1 VVNIGRRGGKT
12 TLAVEE
18 MKCLG
23 FSREARICYI
33 APTYQ
38 QARDIAWEALKKEL
52 LPIAVNINESRL
64 EIRVKTQDKKE
75 SIYLLRGWESIE
87 TLRGQAFDFIVLDE
101 VAMMRNFWM
110 QWQEVIRPTLSDRK
124 GQALFISTPKGFN
137 HFYDLYNLE
146 ATDQDF
152 KSFHFTTYDNPHIP
166 KEEVDK
172 AREELT
178 EDRFAQEY
186 LADFRKTEGL
196 VYKEFSR
203 ERHLYGDKEEQQ
215 IIPYET
221 LAGVDFGFT
230 HPCAVVPIV
239 KDSQRRYWVGK
250 GWYHTGKTED
260 EIGDYIAGKSFQ
272 KVYPDP
278 ENASA
283 IETLRRKGVNIR
295 EVNKGKDSVI
305 SGINIVRELLKQNRL
320 FIHKEFLELISE
332 FETYS
337 YQEKKEG
344 SDRDELPLKEHDD
357 ALDAMRYALMMSE
370 TTISNPRAQINIP
383 KASSHTYGRRINPQN
398 SPLRESPIESF
409 QVGNAQG
416 WGQPVYPQNPPE
428 FNGGIA
434 FDRPNTHN

>member
-1 VVNIGRRGGKT
+1 MELTNPQEQILSDAHRFRVVNIGRRGGKT

-23 FSREARICYI
+23 FAKESRICYV

-52 LPIAVNINESRL
+52 LSISTSINESRL
-64 EIRVKTQDKKE
+64 EIRVKTQDGKE

-146 ATDQDF
+146 NTDEDF
-152 KSFHFTTYDNPHIP
+152 KSFHFTTYDNPFIP
-166 KEEVDK
+166 KEEIDK
-172 AREELT
+172 ARLEVT

-203 ERHLYGDKEEQQ
+203 EKHLYNEDIDG
-215 IIPYET
+215 YEH
-221 LAGVDFGFT
+221 LGAVDFGFT
-230 HPCAVVPIV
+230 HPCAVLRCE
-239 KDSQRRYWVGK
+239 KDSQRRYFIQNE
-250 GWYHTGKTED
+250 WYHSGKTED
-260 EIGDYIAGKSFQ
+260 EIGDYVAGEKFN

-295 EVNKGKDSVI
+295 EVNKGKDSVK
-305 SGINIVRELLKQNRL
+305 SGINVVRELFKQNRL
-320 FIHKEFLELISE
+320 FIHKRCVNLINEL
-332 FETYS
+332 ETYS

-344 SDRDELPLKEHDD
+344 SERDELPIKDHDD
-357 ALDAMRYALMMSE
+357 AVDAMRYVLMMSE
-370 TTISNPRAQINIP
+370 NGVGQN
-383 KASSHTYGRRINPQN
+383 KASQFIPQPYINPTPQK
-398 SPLRESPIESF
+398 
-409 QVGNAQG
+409 NA
-416 WGQPVYPQNPPE
+416 VKSTANIY
-428 FNGGIA
+428 I
-434 FDRPNTHN
+434 PNRNA